1 MRIQQHPILSFAEKR
16 KEEVEFFFNGKKL
29 KGFRGEPI
37 AAALLAAGVKVLS
50 YSLKQHRPRGFFCA
64 IGNCSSCM
72 MKVNGVPNVKVCQ
85 TPLEAGMVVET
96 QEGKG
101 DLGA

>member
-1 MRIQQHPILSFAEKR
+1 MRIAEHPILSFADKR
-16 KEEVEFFFNGKKL
+16 KEEVSFTFNGKEITGYK
-29 KGFRGEPI
+29 GEPI
-37 AAALLAAGVKVLS
+37 AAALQAAGYRVLS
-50 YSLKQHRPRGFFCA
+50 HSLQLHRPRGFFCA

-85 TPLEAGMVVET
+85 TPLEVGMEVET